1 MVDRAD
7 VRIGLPPGSEIG
19 GGGGVGTA
27 TGGLSKESLYS
38 QDFVFFP
45 PVRQQENITGFLAW
59 FMGFLDRFALLPPL
73 APMSASVRT
82 VQKSLRELRAL
93 RQLHGQRKDEDAEF
107 DCIAQA
113 LAVLEEESENLDL
126 VDAQLLSLIR
136 T

>member
-7 VRIGLPPGSEIG
+7 IRVGLPPSAEVGS
-19 GGGGVGTA
+19 GGGVGTA
-27 TGGLSKESLYS
+27 TGGSGKESLYS

-45 PVRQQENITGFLAW
+45 PIRQQENISGFLAW

-82 VQKSLRELRAL
+82 VQRSLRELRAL
-93 RQLHGQRKDEDAEF
+93 RQLHGQRKDDPEF
-107 DCIAQA
+107 DCIAEA

-126 VDAQLLSLIR
+126 VDAQLLSLVR